1 MYIKYR
7 KPKYRHECIKGQE
20 RMFNLDKDKQGIK
33 TNLSGDTKQM
43 ILEILLEGP
52 MSLGE
57 ITYKLQIQKSAV
69 RVHLESLQAE
79 KAVESHF
86 KIERLGRPR
95 KIYRLTENGREL
107 FPRKYD
113 LVLSLILKK
122 ISEINRQEE
131 AKKLV
136 ESVADDIAASIKYE
150 IEKSGSLGNF
160 EESLRILNSASNDMG
175 FASSIS
181 KDEDNKFSI
190 QSKNCILHKVAV
202 SHQNI
207 ICHGLHDR
215 MISRSLDD
223 NGKKPGFNVE
233 LKECIALGDS
243 FSRHVL
249 TN

>member
-1 MYIKYR
+1 
-7 KPKYRHECIKGQE
+7 
-20 RMFNLDKDKQGIK
+20 MFNLGRSNDGIK
-33 TNLSGDTKQM
+33 TTLSGGTKQR

-95 KIYRLTENGREL
+95 KIYQLTENGREL

-113 LVLSLILKK
+113 QVLSLILNK
-122 ISEINRQEE
+122 ISETNGQEQ
-131 AKKLV
+131 ATKLV
-136 ESVADDIAASIKYE
+136 ESVADDIAASIRYE
-150 IEKSGSLGNF
+150 IEKSGNLQNF
-160 EESLRILNSASNDMG
+160 EESLKILNSVSNHMG
-175 FASSIS
+175 FASSII
-181 KDEDNKFSI
+181 KDDDNKFSI
-190 QSKNCILHKVAV
+190 KSKNCILHKVAV
-202 SHQNI
+202 NNQNI

-215 MISRSLDD
+215 MISRSL
-223 NGKKPGFNVE
+223 NGDGKRLGFNVE

-243 FSRHVL
+243 FSRHVV

>member
-1 MYIKYR
+1 MSKFV
-7 KPKYRHECIKGQE
+7 EDNQE
-20 RMFNLDKDKQGIK
+20 SK
-33 TNLSGDTKQM
+33 TSLFVDTKQR
-43 ILEILLEGP
+43 ILKILLEGP

-57 ITYKLQIQKSAV
+57 ITDKLQIQKSAV

-95 KIYRLTENGREL
+95 KIYQLTENGREL

-113 LVLSLILKK
+113 LVLSLLLKK
-122 ISEINRQEE
+122 ISEINGQEE

-136 ESVADDIAASIKYE
+136 ESVADDIAASIRYE

-175 FASSIS
+175 FASSIR
-181 KDEDNKFSI
+181 KDDDNKFSI
-190 QSKNCILHKVAV
+190 KSKNCILHKVAV
-202 SHQNI
+202 NHQNI

-215 MISRSLDD
+215 MISRSL
-223 NGKKPGFNVE
+223 NGDGKRLGFNVE

-243 FSRHVL
+243 FSRHEV
-249 TN
+249 TI

>member
-1 MYIKYR
+1 
-7 KPKYRHECIKGQE
+7 
-20 RMFNLDKDKQGIK
+20 MFNLDRDKHVIK
-33 TNLSGDTKQM
+33 TNLSGDTKQR

-57 ITYKLQIQKSAV
+57 ITDKLKIQKSAV

-95 KIYRLTENGREL
+95 KIYQLTENGREL

-113 LVLSLILKK
+113 LVLSLLLKK
-122 ISEINRQEE
+122 ISETNGQEQ
-131 AKKLV
+131 AKKLI
-136 ESVADDIAASIKYE
+136 ESVADDIAANIRYE
-150 IEKSGSLGNF
+150 IEKSGSSGNF
-160 EESLRILNSASNDMG
+160 EESLKILNSVSNQMG
-175 FASSIS
+175 FASSIR
-181 KDEDNKFSI
+181 KEVDNKFSI

-215 MISRSLDD
+215 MIIKSLH
-223 NGKKPGFNVE
+223 GLEEKPGFNVE

-243 FSRHVL
+243 FSRHLV